1 MKNSEQFD
9 KLLKQALSST
19 VNPSEDLNKKIIS
32 QLKENDIM
40 KSVYKKR
47 VSSVIISITFTIIIS
62 ITAFAAWNF
71 LSSKQVA
78 ERMGNNALA
87 KAFDS
92 EDAIE
97 INKSIISGDYNF
109 TLLGITSGKN
119 FNDFKGSENEVNPD
133 RTYAVVSIVKQDGSN
148 MPDTKDDDYGQVPFF
163 ISPLIKGQRPWQYN
177 ISSMNGG
184 YQDIV
189 VDGIMYRLI
198 ECDGVEMFAD
208 RGLYLCISTSNF
220 YDISAFN
227 YNEETGEVST
237 NNDYDGAN
245 ALFDLNLDITKADHE
260 KAEKYL
266 NGLWEE
272 PLPEA
277 TPNED
282 NKETDI
288 DLKKEVE
295 NNFLMPEIIAN

>member
-1 MKNSEQFD
+1 MKNSEQFE
-9 KLLKQALSST
+9 KLLKQVLSPT
-19 VNPSEDLNKKIIS
+19 VNPSEDLNQKIIN
-32 QLKENDIM
+32 QLKENNIM

-47 VSSVIISITFTIIIS
+47 LSSVVLAVTFTIVVS
-62 ITAFAAWNF
+62 ITVFAAWNF

-78 ERMGNNALA
+78 QRMGNNAVA

-97 INKSIISGDYNF
+97 INKSTISGEYSF
-109 TLLGITSGKN
+109 TLLGITSGEN
-119 FNDFKGSENEVNPD
+119 FSDFKDSENEVNPD
-133 RTYAVVSIVKQDGSN
+133 VTYAVVSIAKQDGSK
-148 MPDTKDDDYGQVPFF
+148 MPDTKDDEYGQIPFF
-163 ISPLIKGQRPWQYN
+163 ISPLIKGQKPWQYN

-220 YDISAFN
+220 YDINAFN
-227 YNEETGEVST
+227 YNEETGEVSV
-237 NNDYDGAN
+237 NNNYDGAN

-272 PLPEA
+272 ASPEA
-277 TPNED
+277 ITNEELD
-282 NKETDI
+282 SDSEKEI
-288 DLKKEVE
+288 E
-295 NNFLMPEIIAN
+295 NTILIPKTIE

>member
-1 MKNSEQFD
+1 MKNSEQFE
-9 KLLKQALSST
+9 KLLKQVLSPT
-19 VNPSEDLNKKIIS
+19 VNPSEDLNQKIIN
-32 QLKENDIM
+32 QLKENNIM

-47 VSSVIISITFTIIIS
+47 LSSVVLAVTFTIVVS
-62 ITAFAAWNF
+62 ITVFAAWNF

-78 ERMGNNALA
+78 QRMGNNAVA

-97 INKSIISGDYNF
+97 INKSTISGEYSF
-109 TLLGITSGKN
+109 TLLGITSGEN
-119 FNDFKGSENEVNPD
+119 FSDFKDSENEVNPD
-133 RTYAVVSIVKQDGSN
+133 VTYAVVSIAKQDGSK
-148 MPDTKDDDYGQVPFF
+148 MPDTKDDEYGQIPFF
-163 ISPLIKGQRPWQYN
+163 ISPLIKGQKPWQYN

-220 YDISAFN
+220 YDINAFN
-227 YNEETGEVST
+227 YNEETGEVSV
-237 NNDYDGAN
+237 NNNYDGAN

-266 NGLWEE
+266 NVLWEE
-272 PLPEA
+272 ASPEA
-277 TPNED
+277 ITNEELD
-282 NKETDI
+282 SDSEKEI
-288 DLKKEVE
+288 E
-295 NNFLMPEIIAN
+295 NTILIPKTIE